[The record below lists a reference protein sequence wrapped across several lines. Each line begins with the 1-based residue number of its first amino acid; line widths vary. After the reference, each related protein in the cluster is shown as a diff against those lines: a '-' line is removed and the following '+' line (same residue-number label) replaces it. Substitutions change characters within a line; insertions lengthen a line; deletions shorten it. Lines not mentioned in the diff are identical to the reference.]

1 MVYIKVLLLLMFI
14 FSTNAT
20 DVFYIKTTENPKD
33 ERSSYDF
40 KLLKL
45 ALEKTKD
52 EHGEYTLKIASD
64 MNFARAMHFIQNNQ
78 FKNLIIKRGLS
89 SNLLNKQIT
98 FADFPIN
105 LGIANYRICFINKD
119 MKINFSKAKNI
130 NDLKSFV
137 FGHGI
142 GWLDTIFFKNSA
154 LTVQEISTYEA
165 LFTMVANGRIDAY
178 CRGLDEI
185 FNEFDMHSHIN
196 ELVYDESILI
206 HYSQPRFFIAN
217 IANKKIITRIEKGLK
232 IAFEDGSLMKLWV
245 KKHQTSIERANLIKR
260 KVIFLA
266 SPFHRSEERNV
277 KNYLY
282 KRN

>member
-1 MVYIKVLLLLMFI
+1 MFI
-14 FSTNAT
+14 FSSHAR
-20 DVFYIKTTENPKD
+20 DVLYIKTTENPKD
-33 ERSSYDF
+33 EKSSYDF

-52 EHGEYTLKIASD
+52 EDGEYTLKIAPD
-64 MNFARAMHFIQNNQ
+64 MNFARAMRFIHNNQ
-78 FKNLIIKRGLS
+78 FKKLIIKRGLS
-89 SNLLNKQIT
+89 NNLINKQIT

-119 MKINFSKAKNI
+119 MKIDFSKTNNI
-130 NDLKSFV
+130 SDLKSFV

-165 LFTMVANGRIDAY
+165 LFNMVANGRIDAY

-185 FNEFDMHSHIN
+185 FNEFDMRSHIN
-196 ELVYDESILI
+196 DLVYDESILI

-217 IANKKIITRIEKGLK
+217 IANKKLISRIEKGLK
-232 IAFEDGSLMKLWV
+232 KAWEDGSLMTLWV
-245 KKHQTSIERANLIKR
+245 KKHHASIERANLNKR
-260 KVIFLA
+260 KVISLA
-266 SPFHRSEERNV
+266 NPFHNIHGLNY
-277 KNYLY
+277 KKYLY
-282 KRN
+282 PLN